1 MRERH
6 GCEKKGTESR
16 PLYRGGNPK
25 KIYNRFQIGKKNW
38 KIDWNSMWELNWS
51 VLMGTGNKGRIGN
64 LEFW

>member
-25 KIYNRFQIGKKNW
+25 KIYNRFQKGKKKLENW
-38 KIDWNSMWELNWS
+38 LKFY
-51 VLMGTGNKGRIGN
+51 VRA
-64 LEFW
+64 